1 MFLFLKKINTA
12 SYLFYFLFF
21 FLFTKNIF
29 SWNEVSCSQLKELSY
44 ESNEF
49 LSDKC
54 MQNNNQGVMG
64 EYIQLF
70 NSNGEMLFITDEYLN
85 SNSVWNSDFSYQF
98 LKRDYVENR
107 ILSWGF
113 GNSISSIDNKVEET
127 FFLIVE
133 SKNLRIIREEIYKR
147 FVSKGGNQKDF
158 DPHWFF
164 PHITIGFT
172 KRDLHESDG
181 ILKNLKHSY
190 DNRFILN

>member
-113 GNSISSIDNKVEET
+113 GNSISSIDNKVEEIK
-127 FFLIVE
+127 FKKHKFAV
-133 SKNLRIIREEIYKR
+133 KR
-147 FVSKGGNQKDF
+147 FKTDLGVGFMSTGQMLNHSWDF
-158 DPHWFF
+158 LYFNENLNLE
-164 PHITIGFT
+164 ITS
-172 KRDLHESDG
+172 DLLNK
-181 ILKNLKHSY
+181 ILLPMKIRG
-190 DNRFILN
+190 RF